1 MAYLHNNLCYAELP
15 QLYEAMAAGC
25 PVVTQDGKALSCSP
39 TETGY
44 KITKSDG
51 VTSSIIEVSP
61 PLIECKPQLGIQWN
75 SAGYAWVLL
84 QPPGASRYSQRSS
97 TDANRTLPNRHC
109 CHHGDLRMDT
119 V

>member
-51 VTSSIIEVSP
+51 VTSSTIEVSP
-61 PLIECKPQLGIQWN
+61 PLIECKPQIGDAMELSWLCMGVI
-75 SAGYAWVLL
+75 ATAWGFKILAKVI
-84 QPPGASRYSQRSS
+84 
-97 TDANRTLPNRHC
+97 H
-109 CHHGDLRMDT
+109 
-119 V
+119 